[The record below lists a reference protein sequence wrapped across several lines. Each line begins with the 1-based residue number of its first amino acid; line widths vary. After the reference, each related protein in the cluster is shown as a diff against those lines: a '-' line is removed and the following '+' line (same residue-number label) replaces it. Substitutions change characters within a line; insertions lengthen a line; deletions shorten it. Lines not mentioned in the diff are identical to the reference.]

1 MNTLLQESIGFAG
14 CKIIRRQF
22 GIAGV
27 EDIRG
32 IRDDVLRE
40 KANRLAI
47 SIGERFIN
55 QYHRVQTT
63 DDMIQLIKG

>member
-1 MNTLLQESIGFAG
+1 MQTLLQESIGFAG

-32 IRDDVLRE
+32 IEDHVLRE
-40 KANRLAI
+40 KANHLAVE
-47 SIGERFIN
+47 IGERFIKE
-55 QYHRVQTT
+55 YHTVKCA
-63 DDMIQLIKG
+63 DDMIKLIRG

>member
-1 MNTLLQESIGFAG
+1 MQTLLQESIGFAG

-32 IRDDVLRE
+32 IEDDALRE

-47 SIGERFIN
+47 EVGERFIK
-55 QYHRVQTT
+55 QYHTVMNT
-63 DDMIQLIKG
+63 DDIMKLIKE